1 MSNRVR
7 LVEGAGEWLLMH
19 WVRPPGSK
27 HQVRKLISTHTS
39 DPAVAEALRA
49 ALEASFREAKARRE
63 AAPPRPRS
71 RPTFTNAPRVVR

>member
-1 MSNRVR
+1 M
-7 LVEGAGEWLLMH
+7 
-19 WVRPPGSK
+19 
-27 HQVRKLISTHTS
+27 THTS